1 MMILTLEMGSFRH
14 IVAFCSGFPEDFRG
28 GEIVGV
34 LVIVYLFSDNIVQ
47 VIKCERNKSKPLY

>member
-47 VIKCERNKSKPLY
+47 VIKM